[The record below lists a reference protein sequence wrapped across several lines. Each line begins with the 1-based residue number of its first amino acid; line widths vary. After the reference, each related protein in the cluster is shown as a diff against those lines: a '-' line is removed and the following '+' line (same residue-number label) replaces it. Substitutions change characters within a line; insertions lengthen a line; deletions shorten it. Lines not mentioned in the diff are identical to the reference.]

1 MRQGDV
7 AEPQEEE
14 EEDKLHTRPVIRELL
29 VRGAMPEALG
39 HLPATSKHLSDCR
52 SLLHC

>member
-14 EEDKLHTRPVIRELL
+14 EEDKLHTRPSIRELL
-29 VRGAMPEALG
+29 LRGVMPEAPG
-39 HLPATSKHLSDCR
+39 HLPATS
-52 SLLHC
+52 